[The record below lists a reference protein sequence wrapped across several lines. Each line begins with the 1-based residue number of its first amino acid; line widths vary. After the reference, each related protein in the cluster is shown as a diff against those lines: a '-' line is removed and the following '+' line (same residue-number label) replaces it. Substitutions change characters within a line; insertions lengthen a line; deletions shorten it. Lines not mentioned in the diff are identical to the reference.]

1 MNLLIYYVLPWRKKR
16 AADGRP
22 QGVLF
27 KIGNEERYAASELA
41 SLPDEIIRPVI
52 EEHVRDSQ
60 DNVATTVAEKWMQK
74 TVEQAQ
80 PAEEPGNDDEVS
92 CLARILNIDICLCS
106 NGKDGPRQILK
117 KQNASVCIET
127 QNPRA
132 RIEGY
137 A

>member
-1 MNLLIYYVLPWRKKR
+1 MNLLINYVLPWRKKR
-16 AADGRP
+16 AADSRP

-41 SLPDEIIRPVI
+41 SLRNEIIRPVI

-60 DNVATTVAEKWMQK
+60 DDVATTVAEKWMQK

-92 CLARILNIDICLCS
+92 CPARILNMS
-106 NGKDGPRQILK
+106 AQFPR
-117 KQNASVCIET
+117 
-127 QNPRA
+127 NPRKFVPLHGH
-132 RIEGY
+132 ILSNFVSNFLIY
-137 A
+137 